1 VKFYIGA
8 VVAQVARISATVAA
22 AMAELVVAV
31 ADQHT
36 MYLVLGQA

>member
-8 VVAQVARISATVAA
+8 AVAQVARIFAMAA
-22 AMAELVVAV
+22 VVMAELVAAV

-36 MYLVLGQA
+36 LYLVLVQD